1 MWPFRKKIIEIIA
14 RPKSGKDI
22 RSEFD
27 RFLEL
32 SRKEGWNELKVLF
45 GFAWGNYVYE
55 GDWIEEIISPD
66 ELQKRVKDAE
76 MNGDGS
82 ISNDDLYIKVLAT
95 GRDYT
100 FCHENDIHI
109 SGAVGDAHI
118 LEEAERFKSLGWEI
132 YENRK

>member
-1 MWPFRKKIIEIIA
+1 MKACQKKIIEIVA
-14 RPKSGKDI
+14 RPTEGEDI

-27 RFLEL
+27 RFLDL

-55 GDWIEEIISPD
+55 HDWIEEVMSPN
-66 ELQKRVKDAE
+66 ELQKKVQDAE

-82 ISNDDLYIKVLAT
+82 ISDDDLHIKVVAT

-109 SGAVGDAHI
+109 SGAIDDAYI
-118 LEEAERFKSLGWEI
+118 LDEAERFKSRGWKI
-132 YENRK
+132 YESKK